1 MCSVVLIYG
10 SSNFRLAARGVLVA
24 ATPLT
29 EVTSACFG
37 SSLRF
42 ATACDGGRLAAVV
55 VGDEDMPDELGA
67 FVAGAVTGGG
77 GGFILGTDEGVVE
90 RGRVEV
96 RVVAIVLSNGVG
108 LVSIYFHELSPP
120 NVRVDAARSHSVTTS
135 VCPCARRSLSR
146 GHLPA
151 MS

>member
-10 SSNFRLAARGVLVA
+10 SSNFRLAVRGVLVA

-29 EVTSACFG
+29 EDVIACFG
-37 SSLRF
+37 GSFRF

-67 FVAGAVTGGG
+67 FVAGAVAGGG
-77 GGFILGTDEGVVE
+77 GGFILGADEGVVE
-90 RGRVEV
+90 GGRIEV
-96 RVVAIVLSNGVG
+96 RVVAIVLNGVG
-108 LVSIYFHELSPP
+108 LASIYFRELSPQ
-120 NVRVDAARSHSVTTS
+120 NVRVDATRSHSVTTS
-135 VCPCARRSLSR
+135 VYLFARRSLSP